1 MDVLEPVVQPYAWGS
16 RTAIAEIQGRPAPTP
31 GPEAELW
38 MGAHPSS
45 PSGLVRRGHQ
55 TTLDQVIAADP
66 AAELGPGCVARFGPR
81 LSFLL
86 KILAP
91 EKALSIQV
99 HPDRAQAEAGYLAE
113 NQRGVPLGDRAR
125 NYVDDW
131 PKPELL
137 CAVTRFEVL
146 AGFRSTADMLG
157 LLAALGTERLRPVA
171 GALTTP
177 GAVTEPAA
185 LTAPDAVT
193 EPGAVTVPGAVT
205 EPGATSSPGG
215 DARLDALRALL
226 TWPPGQRGELQE
238 DVLAGCAKLAAG
250 DGRYA
255 AACDAVLRIAADHP
269 GDPGVVAALL
279 LNHEVLEPGDAV
291 YMPAGGLH
299 AYVKGVGIELLANSD
314 NVLRAGLTS
323 KHVDVPE
330 LLRLVDPAVAVPVI
344 SGRQVSPPTVM
355 YDTPA
360 PEFRLYRM
368 SLDSGQT
375 APLPDAG
382 PRIACCLDGAA
393 TLRTA
398 AGRPVQLARGESCF
412 VPASDG
418 DVTAA
423 GKAVLFVAASRC
435 SG

>member
-1 MDVLEPVVQPYAWGS
+1 VDVLEPVVQPYAWGS

-38 MGAHPSS
+38 MGAHPSA
-45 PSGLVRRGHQ
+45 PSGLVRGGRE

-66 AAELGPGCVARFGPR
+66 AAELGPGCAARFGPR

-113 NQRGVPLGDRAR
+113 NQRGVPLRDRTR

-146 AGFRSTADMLG
+146 AGFRGPTDTLT
-157 LLAALGTERLRPVA
+157 LLDALDARPLRPVA
-171 GALTTP
+171 DALNTP
-177 GAVTEPAA
+177 G
-185 LTAPDAVT
+185 
-193 EPGAVTVPGAVT
+193 
-205 EPGATSSPGG
+205 GG
-215 DARLDALRALL
+215 DARLDALEAIL
-226 TWPPGQRGELQE
+226 TWPPDQQRELHQA
-238 DVLAGCAKLAAG
+238 VLAGCARLAAG
-250 DGRYA
+250 HGRYA

-279 LNHEVLEPGDAV
+279 LNHAVLEPGEAV
-291 YMPAGGLH
+291 FMPAGGLH
-299 AYVKGVGIELLANSD
+299 AYIKGVGVELLANSD
-314 NVLRAGLTS
+314 NVLRAGLTP

-330 LLRLVDPAVAVPVI
+330 LLRLVDPSVAVPVI
-344 SGRQVSPPTVM
+344 KARTLRAATAV

-368 SLDSGQT
+368 NLTGAA
-375 APLPDAG
+375 APLPDDG
-382 PRIACCLDGAA
+382 PRIACCLDGTG
-393 TLRTA
+393 TLRDQDGA
-398 AGRPVQLARGESCF
+398 SVKLGRGESCF

-418 DVTAA
+418 DVTVS
-423 GKAVLFVAASRC
+423 GHAVLFVAASGC
-435 SG
+435 SGV